1 MFTQAGDRKKDR
13 SVVSQN
19 TICSRTQLDDTVH
32 EQTNIC
38 WQLFADHVVGFWP
51 MKRKT
56 KLLRMKII
64 IIDVNWTQST
74 KYPLKLKVYISTSAN
89 NL

>member
-38 WQLFADHVVGFWP
+38 WQLLADHVVGFWP

-64 IIDVNWTQST
+64 IINVNWTQST